1 MEPVEIQKAVSWVV
15 GGLFVFALYSEV
27 GYRHKPRAQRNFV
40 ENQDYDI
47 AITLISTDA
56 KALACWSSED
66 PSGRHCS
73 FQSPTEQWAKP
84 STTSR
89 PAAEDTLAPYKTTD
103 DELLLIAGLFQQPTL
118 RERLNID
125 PPTFGVE
132 HIRFV
137 ANCKLHIE
145 GKLKEINVRW
155 ATNGQWQ
162 QQKDV
167 PFGGV
172 TSCWLSDG

>member
-1 MEPVEIQKAVSWVV
+1 VETAEIQKAVSWVV

-27 GYRHKPRAQRNFV
+27 GYRHKPRKQRSFV
-40 ENQDYDI
+40 EGQEYDV

-56 KALACWSSED
+56 KALACWSAED
-66 PSGRHCS
+66 PNNRHCQ

-84 STTSR
+84 APSGR
-89 PAAEDTLAPYKTTD
+89 QAAEDTLAPYKTTD
-103 DELLLIAGLFQQPTL
+103 DELLLIPGLFQQPAL

>member
-1 MEPVEIQKAVSWVV
+1 METDEIQKAVSWVV

-27 GYRHKPRAQRNFV
+27 GYRHKPRKQRSFV
-40 ENQDYDI
+40 EGQEYDV

-56 KALACWSSED
+56 KALACWSAED
-66 PSGRHCS
+66 PNNRHCQ

-84 STTSR
+84 APSGR
-89 PAAEDTLAPYKTTD
+89 QAAEDTLAPYKTTD
-103 DELLLIAGLFQQPTL
+103 DELLLIPGLFQQPAL